1 MPATRLSFNR
11 DCLEK
16 YRFKTVEQ
24 PGKEGAYSK
33 GGFDMTVFS
42 KDALVHKHVLITG
55 ATGGIGIETARTLA
69 AMGARITITG
79 RNKEKLE
86 KLKSELLEQM
96 PEDKLCVKEADL
108 TKPEDRTDLIEYA
121 ERKLGFIN
129 GLVNSAGVSGG
140 KRVEELDERFIQEM
154 MELNFMSAF
163 LLTQDLYR
171 KMLEQKEG
179 DIVNLASL
187 SGLRGTSGNTAY
199 SASKFAVVGWTQ
211 SMAAEAI
218 EHGIRVNAVCPGY
231 VDTEMAR
238 SSLRRKA
245 QRNQTSFEEELE
257 NAKKDIPSGRLTTAL
272 EVANT
277 IAFLLTRAAGNI
289 VGESVKISG
298 GSVMR

>member
-1 MPATRLSFNR
+1 
-11 DCLEK
+11 
-16 YRFKTVEQ
+16 
-24 PGKEGAYSK
+24 
-33 GGFDMTVFS
+33 MTVFS
-42 KDALVHKHVLITG
+42 SEALAHKHVLITG

-79 RNKEKLE
+79 RNIEKLE
-86 KLKSELLEQM
+86 KLKEELLRQM
-96 PEDKLCVKEADL
+96 PSDRICVQEADL
-108 TKPEDRTDLIEYA
+108 TKPEDRMRLIDRAVNE
-121 ERKLGFIN
+121 LGSIN

-140 KRVEELDERFIQEM
+140 KRVEELDEAFITEM
-154 MELNFMSAF
+154 MNLNFVSTF
-163 LLTQDLYR
+163 LLTQEIYR
-171 KMLEQKEG
+171 KMLDHKEG

-187 SGLRGTSGNTAY
+187 SGLRGTYSNTAY

-238 SSLRRKA
+238 NSLRRKA
-245 QRNQTSFEEELE
+245 ERNGTSFEDELE
-257 NAKKDIPSGRLTTAL
+257 NAKRNIPSGRLSTAL

-277 IAFLLTRAAGNI
+277 IAFLLTDAARNI
-289 VGESVKISG
+289 VGESLKISG